1 MKEQRFYEIEKLW
14 RRRKERERERER
26 ERECAPILLRRNRRG
41 RRDLTVSCL
50 KCVCVCVARVNFLKK
65 VKPFVLFQ
73 TKGAERAGDI
83 FFPCALLKSDEA
95 KKKISSSFKK
105 SRGTTQ
111 RERESTTLSPHFFL
125 PSFKR
130 THEHKHA
137 HTHTH
142 THYLSNNNN
151 NIVS

>member
-1 MKEQRFYEIEKLW
+1 MSSP
-14 RRRKERERERER
+14 RERTDREELLKKKKRER
-26 ERECAPILLRRNRRG
+26 ERECAPILLRRNRR
-41 RRDLTVSCL
+41 RRDLTVSRL
-50 KCVCVCVARVNFLKK
+50 KCVCVCCACEFSAEK

-83 FFPCALLKSDEA
+83 FFLRALLKSDEA
-95 KKKISSSFKK
+95 KKKNHLLPK
-105 SRGTTQ
+105 STKRGNQQQ
-111 RERESTTLSPHFFL
+111 RERESQHFRLIFSPFIK
-125 PSFKR
+125 KR

>member
-1 MKEQRFYEIEKLW
+1 
-14 RRRKERERERER
+14 
-26 ERECAPILLRRNRRG
+26 
-41 RRDLTVSCL
+41 
-50 KCVCVCVARVNFLKK
+50 VNFLKK

-83 FFPCALLKSDEA
+83 FFLRALLKSDEA
-95 KKKISSSFKK
+95 KKKKSSSSKK
-105 SRGTTQ
+105 QGNNTKRKRINTFAS
-111 RERESTTLSPHFFL
+111 FFL

-151 NIVS
+151 NIVN

>member
-1 MKEQRFYEIEKLW
+1 MSSPRERTDREELLKK
-14 RRRKERERERER
+14 KKRERERVR
-26 ERECAPILLRRNRRG
+26 TYSPSQKQKKKRS
-41 RRDLTVSCL
+41 DCL
-50 KCVCVCVARVNFLKK
+50 AFKVCCVCVARVNFLKK

-83 FFPCALLKSDEA
+83 FFLRALLKSDEA

-105 SRGTTQ
+105 QGNNTKRK
-111 RERESTTLSPHFFL
+111 RITTLSPHFFSL
-125 PSFKR
+125 HLSAH
-130 THEHKHA
+130 TNTNT

>member
-1 MKEQRFYEIEKLW
+1 VCEFYDEDV
-14 RRRKERERERER
+14 
-26 ERECAPILLRRNRRG
+26 G
-41 RRDLTVSCL
+41 RAESQS
-50 KCVCVCVARVNFLKK
+50 
-65 VKPFVLFQ
+65 LFQ

-83 FFPCALLKSDEA
+83 FFFCALLKTNKFFQEE
-95 KKKISSSFKK
+95 
-105 SRGTTQ
+105 GEPTTK
-111 RERESTTLSPHFFL
+111 RINTFASFFL

-151 NIVS
+151 NIVN

>member
-1 MKEQRFYEIEKLW
+1 MR
-14 RRRKERERERER
+14 
-26 ERECAPILLRRNRRG
+26 APILLRRNRR
-41 RRDLTVSCL
+41 RRDLTVSRL
-50 KCVCVCVARVNFLKK
+50 KCVRVCCACEFSAEK

-83 FFPCALLKSDEA
+83 FLLRALLKSEA
-95 KKKISSSFKK
+95 KKKISDDSKK
-105 SRGTTQ
+105 HIKEGEPTTK
-111 RERESTTLSPHFFL
+111 RKRINNTFASFFL

-151 NIVS
+151 NIIVS

>member
-1 MKEQRFYEIEKLW
+1 MILSMSSP
-14 RRRKERERERER
+14 RERTDREKNWRKTKER
-26 ERECAPILLRRNRRG
+26 ERECAPILLRRNRR

-50 KCVCVCVARVNFLKK
+50 KCVCVCCACEFSEK
-65 VKPFVLFQ
+65 VKLFIIISN
-73 TKGAERAGDI
+73 ERRRKSGRYFLPACTFKIWWSKKKNFI
-83 FFPCALLKSDEA
+83 FFQKAGEQHKEKENHNTFAS
-95 KKKISSSFKK
+95 
-105 SRGTTQ
+105 
-111 RERESTTLSPHFFL
+111 FFL

>member
-1 MKEQRFYEIEKLW
+1 MSSP
-14 RRRKERERERER
+14 RERTDREELLKKKKRER
-26 ERECAPILLRRNRRG
+26 ERECAPILLRRNRR

-95 KKKISSSFKK
+95 KKKIHLPLKK
-105 SRGTTQ
+105 AGEQHKEKENQQHFR
-111 RERESTTLSPHFFL
+111 LIFSPF
-125 PSFKR
+125 
-130 THEHKHA
+130 
-137 HTHTH
+137 
-142 THYLSNNNN
+142 
-151 NIVS
+151 I

>member
-1 MKEQRFYEIEKLW
+1 MSSP
-14 RRRKERERERER
+14 RERTDREELLKKKKRER

-83 FFPCALLKSDEA
+83 FFFCALLNKNQQ
-95 KKKISSSFKK
+95 IF
-105 SRGTTQ
+105 SRGGGTNNKENQ
-111 RERESTTLSPHFFL
+111 HFRLIFSPFVEAHT
-125 PSFKR
+125 R
-130 THEHKHA
+130 TH
-137 HTHTH
+137 TRTR
-142 THYLSNNNN
+142 TIYPTTTTTTS
-151 NIVS
+151 

>member
-1 MKEQRFYEIEKLW
+1 MSSPRERTDREELLKK
-14 RRRKERERERER
+14 KKRERERVR
-26 ERECAPILLRRNRRG
+26 TYSPSQKQKKKRS
-41 RRDLTVSCL
+41 DCL
-50 KCVCVCVARVNFLKK
+50 AFKVCVCVARVNFLKK

-83 FFPCALLKSDEA
+83 FFLCALLKSEA
-95 KKKISSSFKK
+95 KKKNHLLPK
-105 SRGTTQ
+105 STKRGNQQQ
-111 RERESTTLSPHFFL
+111 RERESQHFRLIFSPFIK
-125 PSFKR
+125 KR

-151 NIVS
+151 IVS

>member
-1 MKEQRFYEIEKLW
+1 
-14 RRRKERERERER
+14 
-26 ERECAPILLRRNRRG
+26 
-41 RRDLTVSCL
+41 
-50 KCVCVCVARVNFLKK
+50 VCVARVNFLKK

-83 FFPCALLKSDEA
+83 FFLRALLKSEA
-95 KKKISSSFKK
+95 KKKFHLLPK
-105 SRGTTQ
+105 STKRGNQQQ
-111 RERESTTLSPHFFL
+111 RERESQHFRLIFSPFIK
-125 PSFKR
+125 KR

-151 NIVS
+151 NNIVS

>member
-1 MKEQRFYEIEKLW
+1 M
-14 RRRKERERERER
+14 
-26 ERECAPILLRRNRRG
+26 
-41 RRDLTVSCL
+41 
-50 KCVCVCVARVNFLKK
+50 CVCVARVNFLKK

-83 FFPCALLKSDEA
+83 FFLRALLKSDEA
-95 KKKISSSFKK
+95 KKKKFIFFQKAGEQHKEKENHNTFAS
-105 SRGTTQ
+105 
-111 RERESTTLSPHFFL
+111 FFL